1 MSIQIHCLDEHGY
14 LEKKEVELIQQVLTT
29 ACQLEGLDGVEIS
42 LTFVSNEEI
51 RELNRQY
58 RNKDAATDVLSFPM
72 YDKDEELLVDD
83 EDELLMLG
91 DIIISVEKAREQA
104 LAYGH
109 SFQRE
114 LAFLAVHGFLH
125 LIGYDHETAAE
136 ETKMMAR
143 QEEILTKH
151 GLVR

>member
-1 MSIQIHCLDEHGY
+1 MSIVIHCLDEHQY
-14 LEKKEVELIQQVLTT
+14 LQNDDIELINQVLTT
-29 ACQLEGLDGVEIS
+29 AAELEGLGDIEIS

-51 RELNRQY
+51 RELNKEY

-72 YDKDEELLVDD
+72 YDREEQLIVDD
-83 EDELLMLG
+83 EDELLLLG

-125 LIGYDHETAAE
+125 LLGYDHETLADE
-136 ETKMMAR
+136 QKMLAR

-151 GLVR
+151 GLFR